1 MATGLPIEASICLGA
16 YMVVLHSKL
25 THATSLHNAYEKN
38 EGNIIAYETWHV
50 QENVMLMGAGANI

>member
-1 MATGLPIEASICLGA
+1 
-16 YMVVLHSKL
+16 MVVLHSKL

-38 EGNIIAYETWHV
+38 EGNIIAYETSHV